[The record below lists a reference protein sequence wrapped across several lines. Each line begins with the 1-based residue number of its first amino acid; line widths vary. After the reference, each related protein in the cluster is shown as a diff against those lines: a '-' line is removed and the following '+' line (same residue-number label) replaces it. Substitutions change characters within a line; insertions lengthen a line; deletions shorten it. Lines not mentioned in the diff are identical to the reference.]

1 MQLVQET
8 EPVADSVDVPGAHA
22 SQEVALEMAEKLPEL
37 QGTQNVRSEVLL
49 KVPGGQISQPF
60 ISLVRPLPGGQLRW
74 RGGVEGG
81 EEEGLEEAMAMS
93 AEGTR
98 KTYVPHMRWSSE
110 AG

>member
-37 QGTQNVRSEVLL
+37 QGTQNVRSEELL

-74 RGGVEGG
+74 RGG
-81 EEEGLEEAMAMS
+81 
-93 AEGTR
+93 
-98 KTYVPHMRWSSE
+98 
-110 AG
+110 